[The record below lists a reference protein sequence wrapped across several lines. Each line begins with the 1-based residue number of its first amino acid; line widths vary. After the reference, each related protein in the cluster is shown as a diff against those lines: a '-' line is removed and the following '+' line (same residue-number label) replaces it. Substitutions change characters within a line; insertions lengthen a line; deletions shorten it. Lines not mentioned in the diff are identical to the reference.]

1 MSTVVVSGSLA
12 YDRIM
17 DFSGFFKDHI
27 LPDKL
32 HALSISF
39 MVDKLTEEFGGTAG
53 NIAFNLALLG
63 MKPEIISTAGG
74 DFNKY
79 RSHMLLSGVD
89 PKTVAIKS
97 DMLTSSAHIITDKA
111 DNQIAAF
118 HPGAG
123 GVAYDSPVET
133 EGRALAIVAPGCVA
147 DMVSLPQL
155 YRRRGLKYYYDPG
168 QQIPAVNAEDLR
180 VGISGAEIL
189 FGTDYELAMIM
200 QKIGWTQDEILAHV
214 PMIVSTLGAEGSSII
229 TRERR
234 SVVPV
239 ARAAEVLDP
248 TGAGDAYRAGFLKG
262 ILSGLPFEQCAKLAS
277 VVAVYTV
284 EKYGT
289 QTHRFT
295 MEELAARYK
304 ESYGE
309 KLPDLG

>member
-1 MSTVVVSGSLA
+1 MSKIIVSGSLA
-12 YDRIM
+12 YDQIM
-17 DFSGFFKDHI
+17 DFPGYFKDHI

-39 MVDKLTEEFGGTAG
+39 MIDKLTEEFGGTAG
-53 NIAFNLALLG
+53 NIAYNLALLG
-63 MKPEIISTAGG
+63 VQSEIIATVGS

-89 PKTVAIKS
+89 PKTIAVKS
-97 DMLTSSAHIITDKA
+97 DQLTSSAHIITDKA

-123 GVAYDSPVET
+123 GIAYDTPVDT
-133 EGRALAIVAPGCVA
+133 EGCAFAIVAPGCVA

-168 QQIPAVNAEDLR
+168 QQIPAVNAEDLKQ
-180 VGISGAEIL
+180 GISGAQIL

-200 QKIGWTQDEILAHV
+200 QKVGWTEDEILAHV

-229 TRERR
+229 TREGRT
-234 SVVPV
+234 VVAV
-239 ARAAEVLDP
+239 ARASEVSDP

-262 ILSGLPFEQCAKLAS
+262 ILSGLPPEKCAMLGS

-289 QTHRFT
+289 QTHHFT

-309 KLPDLG
+309 ELKL